1 MRVLP
6 PPGGHA
12 EPDCD
17 TEGGPPGD
25 ERDSGDARPQR
36 YENQVTTIL
45 KQTIRKYYFNK
56 MMSLIRIYVLLHNMY
71 IIS

>member
-36 YENQVTTIL
+36 YENQVP
-45 KQTIRKYYFNK
+45 QYRNK
-56 MMSLIRIYVLLHNMY
+56 LYVNITLIR
-71 IIS
+71 